1 MSTFNDYIKDK
12 SVAVIGSAGYVT
24 QFDHGDL
31 IDGHD
36 IVMRFNAALP
46 LHPDM
51 IKNIGSRTDILSN
64 CLDNDPMSCGAYNCE
79 LWKELGVKW
88 VFDPYYPGL
97 DYQIA
102 NVRYYKM
109 INNDLMP
116 THFTDEESFTAV
128 QSAMNTRPNTGLLSV
143 MYLLRHGIKKM
154 FLTGFS
160 FGHGE
165 TYHAGYKKENS
176 SPSLGHSGIHN
187 QKEQLMYFKNQYQ
200 KYKSIISVDSTLN
213 GILET

>member
-1 MSTFNDYIKDK
+1 MNTFNDYIKDK
-12 SVAVIGSAGYVT
+12 RVAVVGSAGYVS
-24 QFDHGDL
+24 QFEHENL
-31 IDGHD
+31 IESHD

-51 IKNIGSRTDILSN
+51 IKNVGSRTDILSN
-64 CLDNDPMSCGAYNCE
+64 CLDNDPTSCGAYNCK

-102 NVRYYKM
+102 NVRYYNM
-109 INNDLMP
+109 INNDTIP
-116 THFTDEESFTAV
+116 THFTDEESFMSV

-160 FGHGE
+160 FGFGDV
-165 TYHAGYKKENS
+165 YHTGYKKENS

-187 QKEQLMYFKNQYQ
+187 QEEQLKYFKKQYQ
-200 KYKSIISVDSTLN
+200 QYKDIINVDSTLKE
-213 GILET
+213 ILET